1 MAGPSISPTNIVT
14 NGNAIYSSAY
24 GHSNGGTQTI
34 LTLNSGEVWI
44 FYSSPVSYGGTD
56 FRHGSMFYAARQPN
70 GGSIRG
76 SYLGTQQSNSV
87 FALSGTNAV
96 TYSAGGG
103 HPNNTIYML
112 RLK

>member
-1 MAGPSISPTNIVT
+1 MAGPSITPTSIAM
-14 NGNAIYSSAY
+14 NGNAIYSSAF
-24 GHSNGGTQTI
+24 GFSGGGTQTI
-34 LTLNSGEVWI
+34 LSLNSGEVWI
-44 FYSSPVSYGGTD
+44 FYSAPVSYGGTD
-56 FRHGSMFYAARQPN
+56 FRHGSMFYAARQSN

-76 SYLGTQQSNSV
+76 SYLGTQQGNSN

-103 HPNNTIYML
+103 NPTNTIYML